1 MSSRD
6 PRTKD
11 ASAIDPLA
19 VRVHTARH
27 NRLIGSSM
35 RHLASAAMLLL
46 MSSTVLAQGP
56 APAATTAAPLPAS
69 NPFAQTSSLPFQA
82 PPFDRIK
89 STDYKPALIA
99 GMAAQRA
106 EINAITRARSVPTFE
121 NTIAAMERSGR
132 LLERASMAFYGVV
145 GANTDDTLQ
154 QTQADL
160 APMFAAHQ
168 DAIMLDPALFAR
180 VKTLYDQRQKL
191 GLNAG
196 QLQVLT
202 LTYQGMVRAGAQLS
216 PADKLTLSRYNSQ
229 LSTLETAFQQKLLA
243 AAKAGALVVDDKAK
257 LAGLSEGEIAAA
269 AAAAKDRG
277 LAGNYVLTLQNT
289 TQQPELAT
297 LKDRAT
303 REALFKAS
311 WMRAAKGDANDTRA
325 TIADIAL
332 LRAQKAKLLGF
343 ATWAD
348 YVLQD
353 QMAKTPKTALAF
365 MQQLGTPVAAEQRR
379 EAAELQAQIKATGGN
394 FQLKPWDWDFYSEQV
409 RKAKYDLNQDEL
421 KPYFEINKVLTDG
434 VFYAANQLYGV
445 TFKRR
450 TDIPVYHP
458 DVMVYEVNEADGTTV
473 GLMYFDFWKRDNKNG
488 GAWMS
493 NFVNQSKLLGTKPVI
508 YNVSNFTK
516 PAAGQPALISFD
528 DVTTMFHEFG
538 HALHGLF
545 ANQTYP
551 SISGTNVA
559 RDFVEFP
566 SQFNEHWALDPKV
579 LPNYAVN
586 YRTRQVIPQA
596 LVDKI
601 KRAATFNSGYSFG
614 EALAAAE
621 MDMSWHSLSAAQGK
635 QNPDAFEAQALA
647 ATGLDIANVPPRYRS
662 TYFLHIWGNGYSAG
676 YYAYS
681 WAKMLSANA
690 FNWFEEHGGMTRANG
705 QRFRDM
711 ILSKGHTED
720 YATMFR
726 NFNGADPQVG
736 PLLKDLG
743 LNADGS
749 RIKTTG

>member
-1 MSSRD
+1 MRLF
-6 PRTKD
+6 P
-11 ASAIDPLA
+11 
-19 VRVHTARH
+19 VTA
-27 NRLIGSSM
+27 
-35 RHLASAAMLLL
+35 
-46 MSSTVLAQGP
+46 
-56 APAATTAAPLPAS
+56 AATFLMLSTTALAAPLPAT
-69 NPFAQTSSLPFQA
+69 NPFARASTLPFEA

-89 STDYKPALIA
+89 SADYGPAIRA
-99 GMAAQRA
+99 GMAEQRA
-106 EINAITRARSVPTFE
+106 EITAITRARNAPTFD

-132 LLERASMAFYGVV
+132 LLERASLAFYGVV

-154 QTQADL
+154 ATQAEL
-160 APMFAAHQ
+160 APAYAAHQ
-168 DAIMLDPALFAR
+168 DAINLDPALFAR
-180 VKTLYDQRQKL
+180 VKTLYDQRQSL
-191 GLNAG
+191 RLNAE

-202 LTYQGMVRAGAQLS
+202 LTYQGMVRAGALLS
-216 PADKLTLSRYNSQ
+216 PADKKTLSAYNAQ

-243 AAKAGALVVDDKAK
+243 AAKAGALVIDDRAK
-257 LAGLSEGEIAAA
+257 LDGLPEGEIAAA
-269 AAAAKDRG
+269 ADAAKARG
-277 LAGNYVLTLQNT
+277 LAGKYVLTLQNT

-297 LKDRAT
+297 LKNRAT
-303 REALFKAS
+303 REALFNAS
-311 WMRAAKGDANDTRA
+311 WTRAAKGDANDTRA
-325 TIADIAL
+325 TIVKIAA

-353 QMAKTPKTALAF
+353 QMAQNPKTALGF

-379 EAAELQAQIKATGGN
+379 EAAELQARIAATGGD
-394 FQLKPWDWDFYSEQV
+394 FQLKPWDWDYYSEQV
-409 RKAKYDLNQDEL
+409 RKARYDLNQDEL
-421 KPYFEINKVLTDG
+421 KPYFEIDKVLTDG
-434 VFYAANQLYGV
+434 VFYAANQLYGL

-458 DVMVYEVNEADGTTV
+458 DISVYEVLEANGTPV
-473 GLMYFDFWKRDNKNG
+473 GLMYFDLWKRDNKNG

-551 SISGTNVA
+551 SISGTNTA

-566 SQFNEHWALDPKV
+566 SQFNEHWALNPKV
-579 LPNYAVN
+579 LPHYAVH
-586 YRTRQVIPQA
+586 YRTGQVIPQT
-596 LVDKI
+596 LIDKI
-601 KRAATFNSGYSFG
+601 KRAGTFNSGYSFG

-621 MDMSWHSLSAAQGK
+621 MDMSWHSLTAAQGA
-635 QNPDAFEAQALA
+635 QDADAFETKALA
-647 ATGLDIANVPPRYRS
+647 ATGLDVADVPPRYRS
-662 TYFLHIWGNGYSAG
+662 TYFLHIWGNGYAAG

-681 WAKMLSANA
+681 WTKMLSANA
-690 FNWFEEHGGMTRANG
+690 FDWFERNGGMTRANG
-705 QRFRDM
+705 QRFREM

-720 YATMFR
+720 YAVMFR

-736 PLLKDLG
+736 PLLRDLG

-749 RIKTTG
+749 RIAAAGTTAAVK